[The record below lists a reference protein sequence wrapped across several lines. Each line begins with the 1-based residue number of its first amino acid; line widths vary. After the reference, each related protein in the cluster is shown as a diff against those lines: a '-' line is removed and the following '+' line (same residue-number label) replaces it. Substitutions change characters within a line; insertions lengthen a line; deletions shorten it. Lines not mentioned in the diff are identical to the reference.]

1 VTAPRAAAPAF
12 TRRCL
17 DEWRALAMLAGPI
30 VASQVGFV
38 LMGFLDAVMAGQAGA
53 EELAVVGLGMG
64 IWIPVG
70 LTLMGAVQALSPLV
84 AHDFGAGDH
93 AAVVRDTQ
101 QAVWLAGM
109 LGLLPVALLPGA
121 PWLLAAF
128 DVAPALAHKTELF
141 LQGVA
146 LGMPGMLM
154 FRALGFYSSSINRT
168 APLFWVTLAGLAS
181 NALFNWLLIYGHFG
195 LPALGGAGCGWSSGI
210 GMWVM
215 CLAMMAYTARSRH
228 YAQVLLYRRWP
239 RPQPAVLRKLLAL
252 GLPIAGAY
260 FAEVSAFAG
269 ISLLIGSLG
278 AVPIAAHQVALN
290 FAALI
295 FMLPLGVSIAMTV
308 RIGQFLGAG
317 DARAA
322 RFTAWAGMAF
332 ALAFAALMMPTVV
345 WLRDAIVATYTA
357 DAAVRALAATLLLFC
372 AAWQLFDATQVCAI
386 GALRGYKV
394 TLLPMWLMVAA
405 FWLVAIPIGWWLS
418 HGGGAA
424 LGVAARGVVGYWVGL
439 VVGLAV
445 VAASLTALLHA
456 LSRLRVREAGAAAM
470 DAIRS

>member
-1 VTAPRAAAPAF
+1 MTAAATAAAPAF
-12 TRRCL
+12 ARRCI
-17 DEWRALAMLAGPI
+17 DEWRALAVLAGPI

-38 LMGFLDAVMAGQAGA
+38 LMGFLDAVMAGRAGA
-53 EELAVVGLGMG
+53 VELAVVGLGMG

-70 LTLMGAVQALSPLV
+70 ITMMGVVQAISPLV

-101 QAVWLAGM
+101 QAVWLGGL

-121 PWLLAAF
+121 PWLLSAF
-128 DVAPALAHKTELF
+128 DVEPELARKTELF

-146 LGMPGMLM
+146 LGMPGLLM
-154 FRALGFYSSSINRT
+154 FRALGFYSSSINHT
-168 APLFWVTLAGLAS
+168 APLFWVTFIGLAS
-181 NALFNWLLIYGHFG
+181 NAFFNWLLIYGHFG

-215 CLAMMAYTARSRH
+215 CIVMMAYTARSRR
-228 YAQVLLYRRWP
+228 YAQVPLFVRWSRPSAPVMRR
-239 RPQPAVLRKLLAL
+239 LLAL

-308 RIGQFLGAG
+308 RIGQALGAG

-332 ALAFAALMMPTVV
+332 ALAFAALMMPAVL
-345 WLRDAIVATYTA
+345 WGRDSIVALYTP

-394 TLLPMWLMVAA
+394 TLLPMWLVVAA

-418 HGGGAA
+418 RGGGAA
-424 LGVAARGVVGYWVGL
+424 LGVAAHGVVGYWVGL

-456 LSRLRVREAGAAAM
+456 LSLARLREAAVPPC
-470 DAIRS
+470 